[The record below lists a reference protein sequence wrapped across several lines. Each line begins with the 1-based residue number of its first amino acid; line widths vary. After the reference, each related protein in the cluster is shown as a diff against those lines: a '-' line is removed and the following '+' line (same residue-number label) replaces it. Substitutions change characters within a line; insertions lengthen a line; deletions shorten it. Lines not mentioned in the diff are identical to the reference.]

1 MDMDNSM
8 SIRNRGVLFLLNT
21 IFLLASP
28 LSWPNSPGIP
38 FTIVPITNTTLTLP
52 SNVTATVSY
61 TVTNSSGGQVTLMM
75 QGISGV
81 TQTTTGAGVCS
92 NPFTL
97 NDGASCRL
105 NLVITGSTLPQA
117 GISDGPVVC
126 QQGADGQPSKFMCN
140 RPANQAACLN
150 ITLASAAILGQSLG
164 GGTIACLGG
173 APFFNLI
180 AATTD
185 NSLGILWGRVGLATN
200 PPATSLDDGA
210 KNTAYIVGTVGEE
223 IPNAATI
230 CSGYNGGG
238 YNDWFLPAQ
247 NQLRC
252 LCANQLVLGGFGVAF
267 YWSSTEFDADQ
278 AVFVDL
284 GTCDQFGEFKDNALG
299 VRCVRALSL

>member
-1 MDMDNSM
+1 MNSL
-8 SIRNRGVLFLLNT
+8 NRAVLFLLST

-28 LSWPNSPGIP
+28 VSWPSGVP
-38 FTIVPITNTTLTLP
+38 FTIVPISRTTITLP

-105 NLVITGSTLPQA
+105 ALVITGSTLSQA

-126 QQGADGQPSKFMCN
+126 QQGPDGQPSKFMCN

-150 ITLASAAILGQSLG
+150 ITPASAATLGQSLG
-164 GGTIACLGG
+164 GGTVACLGG
-173 APFFNLI
+173 APYLNLI

-185 NSLGILWGRVGLATN
+185 NSAGILWGRVGLATN
-200 PPATSLDDGA
+200 PPATSADDGA
-210 KNTAYIVGTVGEE
+210 TNTAYIVGTAGEDV
-223 IPNAATI
+223 PNGATT
-230 CSGYNGGG
+230 CSSYNAGG
-238 YNDWFLPAQ
+238 YTDWFLPAAT
-247 NQLRC
+247 QLAC
-252 LCANQLVLGGFGVAF
+252 LCANQLVVGGFAAGQ
-267 YWSSTEFDADQ
+267 YWSSTEFDADL
-278 AVFVDL
+278 ALFVEF
-284 GTCDQFGEFKDNALG
+284 GGCDRFGEFKDNLLA
-299 VRCVRALSL
+299 VRCVRTLSL